1 MCSWLGAWRRLEW
14 CFRTVRDV
22 ILIVVNRS
30 DCGVAC
36 NRLAEPTNIT
46 NSEKRAM
53 YMSEEKIRAALKLGP
68 RPKPQ
73 FGNNRSHALN
83 ATRRQFKPNLQS
95 RRVLVNG
102 QERKLKLSAREIRTL
117 NKRGRMLLAE

>member
-1 MCSWLGAWRRLEW
+1 MVLRVG
-14 CFRTVRDV
+14 FGIMRDV
-22 ILIVVNRS
+22 ILNVVDESRNHE
-30 DCGVAC
+30 
-36 NRLAEPTNIT
+36 L
-46 NSEKRAM
+46 EKRAM
-53 YMSEEKIRAALKLGP
+53 YMSEEQIRAALKLGP

>member
-1 MCSWLGAWRRLEW
+1 MS
-14 CFRTVRDV
+14 T
-22 ILIVVNRS
+22 
-30 DCGVAC
+30 
-36 NRLAEPTNIT
+36 
-46 NSEKRAM
+46 
-53 YMSEEKIRAALKLGP
+53 YMSEEQIRAALKLGP

-83 ATRRQFKPNLQS
+83 ATKRQFKPNLQS

-102 QERKLKLSAREIRTL
+102 QERKIKLSAREIRTL